1 MQKRVF
7 LPFVAL
13 VALFALPTLASAAIV
28 YSKSSTIS
36 SAVNASMYT
45 ANDDGTGEALLPV
58 KGGEPIV
65 SPNGATVAYGYIT
78 NTKTWLTE
86 LRFLNISTGV
96 MVSTGKT
103 CMGPVWSPD
112 SATVLCQTMSQT
124 AAGDIKGWG
133 LEAINTAGVASIIVP
148 SVGYTISGYS
158 WSPNGQQVVWGQS
171 SWKMSAGGLYR
182 AVLRMGKPDGSGTP
196 IKLGPGEEPLWG
208 PSTIAFTRTTSSRAP
223 HGVRMYHTQIWT
235 VDPTSGASSAK
246 VLTAY
251 QAKGFVSGPTPFGWT
266 PDGKNIVGTLAGMDH
281 IQPIYVNATT
291 GRIRMFGP
299 LNAEPM
305 AVAADGKSALVVANL
320 MGGGTQVGYVSPLGK
335 VASSLILKSVGSVS
349 ATANWQP

>member
-13 VALFALPTLASAAIV
+13 VALLALPTFAIAAIV
-28 YSKSSTIS
+28 YSKTSTLS
-36 SAVNASMYT
+36 LVTNPSMYT

-58 KGGEPIV
+58 KGREPIV
-65 SPNGATVAYGYIT
+65 SPNGATVAYSYVT

-86 LRFLNISTGV
+86 LRLLNLSTGV
-96 MVSTGKT
+96 MVNTKKS
-103 CMGPVWSPD
+103 CSNPFWSPD
-112 SATVLCQTMSQT
+112 STTVLCQTSSQT
-124 AAGDIKGWG
+124 GADIKGFG
-133 LEAINTAGVASIIVP
+133 LVAINTAGVASIIVP
-148 SVGYTISGYS
+148 SVGYSISGYS
-158 WSPNGQQVVWGQS
+158 WSPNSQQIVWSQS
-171 SWKMSAGGLYR
+171 AWTDGKGLGR
-182 AVLRMGKPDGSGTP
+182 TVLRIGKPDGSGTP
-196 IKLGPGEEPLWG
+196 TKLGSGSTPLWG
-208 PSTIAFTRTTSSRAP
+208 PSTIAFTRIDSSRAP
-223 HGVRMYHTQIWT
+223 GVSRWYHTQIWT

-251 QAKGFVSGPTPFGWT
+251 QAKGFVMGPTPFRWT
-266 PDGKNIVGTLAGMDH
+266 PDGKNIVGSLTGMDH

-299 LNAEPM
+299 SNAAPM

-320 MGGGTQVGYVSPLGK
+320 MGGGTQIAYVSPLGK
-335 VASSLILKSVGSVS
+335 VASSLILKDAGSVS

>member
-28 YSKSSTIS
+28 YSKSSTLS
-36 SAVNASMYT
+36 SAANASMYT

-58 KGGEPIV
+58 KGGDPVV

-86 LRFLNISTGV
+86 LRFLNLSTGV
-96 MVSTGKT
+96 MVSTKKS
-103 CMGPVWSPD
+103 CSNPVWSPD
-112 SATVLCQTMSQT
+112 STAVLCQTWSQT
-124 AAGDIKGWG
+124 GADTKGFG
-133 LEAINTAGVASIIVP
+133 LVAINTAGATSIIVP
-148 SVGYTISGYS
+148 SVGYSINGYS
-158 WSPNGQQVVWGQS
+158 WSPNGQQIVWGQS
-171 SWKMSAGGLYR
+171 AWTNGTGAGR
-182 AVLRMGKPDGSGTP
+182 MVLRMGKSDGSGTP
-196 IKLGPGEEPLWG
+196 TKLGPGEAPLWG
-208 PSTIAFTRTTSSRAP
+208 PSTIAFTRITLSRAP
-223 HGVRMYHTQIWT
+223 GDSRWYHTQIWT

-251 QAKGFVSGPTPFGWT
+251 QAKGFVVGPQLFRWT

-299 LNAEPM
+299 LNAVPA
-305 AVAADGKSALVVANL
+305 AVAADGKSALVIANL

-335 VASSLILKSVGSVS
+335 VASSLILKNVGSVS

>member
-13 VALFALPTLASAAIV
+13 VALFALPTLASATIV
-28 YSKSSTIS
+28 YSKSSTLS
-36 SAVNASMYT
+36 SAVNASIYT
-45 ANDDGTGEALLPV
+45 ANDDGTGVALLPV
-58 KGGEPIV
+58 KGGDPVI
-65 SPNGATVAYGYIT
+65 SPNGATVAYGYVT
-78 NTKTWLTE
+78 NTKTWFTE

-96 MVSTGKT
+96 MVSTKKS
-103 CMGPVWSPD
+103 CVNPVWSPD
-112 SATVLCQTMSQT
+112 STTVLCETMSQT
-124 AAGDIKGWG
+124 GSDIKGFG
-133 LEAINTAGVASIIVP
+133 LDAINTAGVASIIVP

-171 SWKMSAGGLYR
+171 SWSVSVRGLSR
-182 AVLRMGKPDGSGTP
+182 VVLRMGKPDGSGTP
-196 IKLGPGEEPLWG
+196 TKLGPGEGPLWG
-208 PSTIAFTRTTSSRAP
+208 PSTIAFTRVTSSRAP

-235 VDPTSGASSAK
+235 VDPTSGASSAE

-251 QAKGFVSGPTPFGWT
+251 RAKGFVSGPTPLQWT
-266 PDGKNIVGTLAGMDH
+266 PDGKNIVGTLVGMDH

-299 LNAEPM
+299 SNAAPM

-320 MGGGTQVGYVSPLGK
+320 MGGGTQVAYVSPLGK
-335 VASSLILKSVGSVS
+335 VASSLILKNVGTVSV
-349 ATANWQP
+349 TANWQQ